1 MNLSPAPFGLEDLI
15 LRAPVP
21 QAATAVLPAA
31 PRVGPDR
38 TECNYLVMFFVL
50 GVFLLAL
57 MDSM

>member
-1 MNLSPAPFGLEDLI
+1 MALCMAPLGDWDEPLI

-21 QAATAVLPAA
+21 SPVTISS
-31 PRVGPDR
+31 GPDR

-57 MDSM
+57 IDSM